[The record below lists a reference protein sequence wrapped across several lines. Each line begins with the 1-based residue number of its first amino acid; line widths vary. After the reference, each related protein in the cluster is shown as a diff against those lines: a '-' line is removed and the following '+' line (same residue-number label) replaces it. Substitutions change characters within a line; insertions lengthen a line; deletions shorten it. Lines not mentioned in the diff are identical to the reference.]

1 MTSQSTKDPQK
12 ESQDPASMPKAQQG
26 QGGHTRPVDPEGQQ
40 GHAHH
45 AKMAVHSDS
54 PPGIE
59 LDGKAHVIP
68 LAQRTEGD
76 RRKATRKKKD

>member
-1 MTSQSTKDPQK
+1 MASRGTKNPAK
-12 ESQDPASMPKAQQG
+12 ESEHSGTGP
-26 QGGHTRPVDPEGQQ
+26 
-40 GHAHH
+40 AHH

-76 RRKATRKKKD
+76 RRKAARKKKD